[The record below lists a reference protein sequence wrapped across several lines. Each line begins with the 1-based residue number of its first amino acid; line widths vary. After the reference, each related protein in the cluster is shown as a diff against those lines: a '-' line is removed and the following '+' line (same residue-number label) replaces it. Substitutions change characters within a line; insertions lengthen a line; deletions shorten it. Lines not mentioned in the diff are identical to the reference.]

1 MGEQEKTREELKT
14 GVKAAVHALD
24 EKLAR
29 DVEVIDIGG
38 VTTIADYFVVASAGS
53 STQLHAMQD
62 AVDEAMYKA
71 GFEAKSIEGNR
82 SSTWILMDFGDIIV
96 HLFSE
101 EDRVFYNLEKI
112 WQDGKKI
119 DPKSL

>member
-71 GFEAKSIEGNR
+71 GF
-82 SSTWILMDFGDIIV
+82 GDIIV

-112 WQDGKKI
+112 WQDGKKV
-119 DPKSL
+119 DPESL